1 MREARRSLNVS
12 YLVLR
17 SPRQPGKRTASLCSP
32 TTSSPCRR
40 KQESERCFYIA
51 PSLGTRALIGSQSP
65 TLRELPPAQHRS
77 LSEERQLRTHQ
88 PQQRPTSRCQEAP
101 TPALGDPAPHTTRPP
116 TPPTTPPTP
125 QAEGQLPIRPT
136 APIFRRSLL

>member
-12 YLVLR
+12 YRVLR
-17 SPRQPGKRTASLCSP
+17 SPRPPGRRTESLCSP

-51 PSLGTRALIGSQSP
+51 PSLGTRALIGSRSP

-77 LSEERQLRTHQ
+77 LSEERQPRTHQ
-88 PQQRPTSRCQEAP
+88 PQPRPTSRCQEAP
-101 TPALGDPAPHTTRPP
+101 TPPP
-116 TPPTTPPTP
+116 PPPTTPPP
-125 QAEGQLPIRPT
+125 PRAGGRLPIRPT
-136 APIFRRSLL
+136 APTFRR